1 MFTKKLPSMMLASQL
16 LAFISLISPLSS
28 CSNKN
33 TPELDK
39 AQIYTVSS
47 AKASD
52 RDSLNDD
59 LTTSR
64 HNAITR
70 AVAKASP
77 AVVGIN
83 VTEIREQQYYDP
95 FSDFYNDPMFRQ
107 FFGNQRRGGYTQK
120 YKVEGLGSGFL
131 ISPDGYILTNDHVAG
146 NATKIIVTTTGGKQY
161 DAKLIAT
168 DPIQDVALVKI
179 DAENLPFLKLG
190 NSEDLSIGEWAI
202 AMGNPFGLFKL
213 NDKPTVTV
221 GVISNT
227 GVNLGLEQG
236 KNYRGM
242 IQTDAAIS
250 SGNSGGP
257 LLNAN
262 GEVVGINA
270 VIRST
275 AQSNEGA
282 GSIGLGF
289 AIPINKVKTIIED
302 FRSGKKINRNFGN
315 LGFIGQTLDDEI
327 KQYLNVQADDGL
339 VITNLYRNSPAS
351 TSGLQVGDVITAI
364 DGEHVRS
371 LEDLN
376 SIITD
381 KKVGDVVTFTVL
393 RSEGKTQGKM
403 KLPQKQ

>member
-1 MFTKKLPSMMLASQL
+1 MMLASQL
-16 LAFISLISPLSS
+16 LAFVSLISPLSS

-47 AKASD
+47 AKTSD
-52 RDSLNDD
+52 RDTLNDD

-339 VITNLYRNSPAS
+339 VITNLYRNSPAAA
-351 TSGLQVGDVITAI
+351 SGLQVGDVIVAI

-381 KKVGDVVTFTVL
+381 KKVGDVVIFTVL
-393 RSEGKTQGKM
+393 RSEGKMQVKM
-403 KLPQKQ
+403 RLPQKQ

>member
-1 MFTKKLPSMMLASQL
+1 MILASQL
-16 LAFISLISPLSS
+16 LALVSLFTPTLSS
-28 CSNKN
+28 CTDKGI
-33 TPELDK
+33 PDFDK
-39 AQIYTVSS
+39 AQVYTVRSNGI
-47 AKASD
+47 SD
-52 RDSLNDD
+52 RDSANDNV
-59 LTTSR
+59 TSSR

-70 AVAKASP
+70 AVAIASP

-83 VTEIREQQYYDP
+83 VTAIREQQYYDP
-95 FSDFYNDPMFRQ
+95 FADFSNDPMFRQ

-120 YKVEGLGSGFL
+120 YKVEGLGSGFI
-131 ISPDGYILTNDHVAG
+131 ISPDGFILTNDHVAG

-179 DAENLPFLKLG
+179 EAENLPFLKLG

-262 GEVVGINA
+262 GEVIGINA

-327 KQYLNVQADDGL
+327 RQ
-339 VITNLYRNSPAS
+339 
-351 TSGLQVGDVITAI
+351 
-364 DGEHVRS
+364 
-371 LEDLN
+371 
-376 SIITD
+376 
-381 KKVGDVVTFTVL
+381 
-393 RSEGKTQGKM
+393 
-403 KLPQKQ
+403 

>member
-1 MFTKKLPSMMLASQL
+1 MYKRQ
-16 LAFISLISPLSS
+16 
-28 CSNKN
+28 
-33 TPELDK
+33 
-39 AQIYTVSS
+39 
-47 AKASD
+47 
-52 RDSLNDD
+52 
-59 LTTSR
+59 
-64 HNAITR
+64 
-70 AVAKASP
+70 
-77 AVVGIN
+77 
-83 VTEIREQQYYDP
+83 
-95 FSDFYNDPMFRQ
+95 DFFNDPTFRQ
-107 FFGNQRRGGYTQK
+107 FFGNQRRGNYTQK

-131 ISPDGYILTNDHVAG
+131 ISSDGYILTNDHVAG
-146 NATKIIVTTTGGKQY
+146 NAAKIIVTTSGGKQF

-179 DAENLPFLKLG
+179 DAEDLPYLKLG

-202 AMGNPFGLFKL
+202 AMGNPFGLFKT

-227 GVNLGLEQG
+227 GVNLGLTQG

-270 VIRST
+270 TIYST
-275 AQSNEGA
+275 AQGNQGA

-351 TSGLQVGDVITAI
+351 ASGLQVGDVITAI

-381 KKVGDVVTFTVL
+381 RKVGDVVTFTVL
-393 RSEGKTQGKM
+393 RSEGKLQIKMTLPQGK
-403 KLPQKQ
+403 

>member
-1 MFTKKLPSMMLASQL
+1 MILASQL
-16 LAFISLISPLSS
+16 LALVSLISPLNS
-28 CSNKN
+28 CSNRSI
-33 TPELDK
+33 PDFDK
-39 AQIYTVSS
+39 AQVYSVSS
-47 AKASD
+47 SKD
-52 RDSLNDD
+52 RDSVNDNISS
-59 LTTSR
+59 SR
-64 HNAITR
+64 RNAITR

-83 VTEIREQQYYDP
+83 VTEIREQRYVDP
-95 FSDFYNDPMFRQ
+95 FSDFFGDPMFRQ
-107 FFGNQRRGGYTQK
+107 FFGNQRRGYSQK

-146 NATKIIVTTTGGKQY
+146 NASKIIVTTTGGKQY
-161 DAKLIAT
+161 DAKLVAT
-168 DPIQDVALVKI
+168 DPVQDVALVKI
-179 DAENLPFLKLG
+179 DAENLPYLRLG
-190 NSEDLSIGEWAI
+190 NSEDLDIGEWAI

-262 GEVVGINA
+262 GEVIGINA

-289 AIPINKVKTIIED
+289 AIPINKVKVIIED

-315 LGFIGQTLDDEI
+315 LGFIGQTLDEEI

-339 VITNLYRNSPAS
+339 VITNLYRNSPAAN
-351 TSGLQVGDVITAI
+351 SGLQVGDVIVAI

-381 KKVGDVVTFTVL
+381 RKVGDVVTFTVL
-393 RSEGKTQGKM
+393 RSEGKMQVKM
-403 KLPQKQ
+403 QLPQK

>member
-1 MFTKKLPSMMLASQL
+1 MMFASQL
-16 LAFISLISPLSS
+16 LAFVSLFTPLTS
-28 CSNKN
+28 CSNN
-33 TPELDK
+33 DTPDLGK
-39 AQIYTVSS
+39 SQIYTVSS

-52 RDSLNDD
+52 RDSSNDD
-59 LTTSR
+59 VTSTR
-64 HNAITR
+64 RNAITR

-83 VTEIREQQYYDP
+83 VTEIREQRYTDP
-95 FSDFYNDPMFRQ
+95 FGDFFNDPMFRQ
-107 FFGNQRRGGYTQK
+107 FFGNQQRGGYTQK

-146 NATKIIVTTTGGKQY
+146 NASKIIVTTTGGKQFEG
-161 DAKLIAT
+161 KLIAT
-168 DPIQDVALVKI
+168 DPIQDVSLVKI
-179 DAENLPFLKLG
+179 DAENLPYLKLG
-190 NSEDLSIGEWAI
+190 NSDDLAIGEWAI

-262 GEVVGINA
+262 GEVIGINA

-275 AQSNEGA
+275 AQSYEGA

-289 AIPINKVKTIIED
+289 AIPINKVKVIIED

-315 LGFIGQTLDDEI
+315 LGFIGQTLDDDI

-351 TSGLQVGDVITAI
+351 AAGLQVGDVIVAI

-381 KKVGDVVTFTVL
+381 KKVGDVVTFTLL
-393 RSEGKTQGKM
+393 RSEGKMQVKM
-403 KLPQKQ
+403 KLPQK

>member
-1 MFTKKLPSMMLASQL
+1 MILASQL
-16 LAFISLISPLSS
+16 LAFMALVTPLNS
-28 CSNKN
+28 CANKDN
-33 TPELDK
+33 QPLDK
-39 AQIYTVSS
+39 AKIYTVSDS
-47 AKASD
+47 RSSD
-52 RDSLNDD
+52 RDSNDD
-59 LTTSR
+59 GVTSSR
-64 HNAITR
+64 RNAITR

-83 VTEIREQQYYDP
+83 VTEIREQRVYDP
-95 FSDFYNDPMFRQ
+95 FDGFDDPFFRQ
-107 FFGNQRRGGYTQK
+107 FFGNQRRGPQTQK

-146 NATKIIVTTTGGKQY
+146 NASKIIVTTTGGKQY

-168 DPIQDVALVKI
+168 DPVGDVALLKI

-190 NSEDLSIGEWAI
+190 NSEDLDIGEWAI
-202 AMGNPFGLFKL
+202 AMGNPFGLFRT

-262 GEVVGINA
+262 GEVIGINA

-275 AQSNEGA
+275 AQNNEGA

-289 AIPINKVKTIIED
+289 AIPINKVKTIVED
-302 FRSGKKINRNFGN
+302 FRSGKKVNRNFGS
-315 LGFIGQTLDDEI
+315 LGFIWQTFDDEM
-327 KQYLNVQADDGL
+327 KQYVNVQADEGC
-339 VITNLYRNSPAS
+339 VITNIYRNSPA
-351 TSGLQVGDVITAI
+351 TEAGLQVGDVIVAL

-371 LEDLN
+371 QDDLS
-376 SIITD
+376 SIIKD
-381 KKVGDVVTFTVL
+381 KKVGDIVTFTVL
-393 RSEGKTQGKM
+393 RSEGKMQVKM
-403 KLPQKQ
+403 KLPQGK

>member
-1 MFTKKLPSMMLASQL
+1 MILASQL
-16 LAFISLISPLSS
+16 LALVALFTPLNS
-28 CSNKN
+28 CSTKDN
-33 TPELDK
+33 PQLDK
-39 AQIYTVSS
+39 AKIYTVSD
-47 AKASD
+47 ARASE
-52 RDSLNDD
+52 RDSSDD
-59 LTTSR
+59 GVTSSR
-64 HNAITR
+64 RNAITR

-83 VTEIREQQYYDP
+83 VTEIREQRVYDP
-95 FSDFYNDPMFRQ
+95 FDGFGFDDPFFRQ
-107 FFGNQRRGGYTQK
+107 FFGNQRRGPTTQK
-120 YKVEGLGSGFL
+120 YKVEGLGSGFI

-146 NATKIIVTTTGGKQY
+146 NASKIIVTTTGGKQF

-168 DPIQDVALVKI
+168 DPVGDVALVKI
-179 DAENLPFLKLG
+179 DAEDLPYLKLG
-190 NSEDLSIGEWAI
+190 NSEDLAIGEWAI
-202 AMGNPFGLFKL
+202 AMGNPFGLFRT

-262 GEVVGINA
+262 GEVIGINA

-275 AQSNEGA
+275 AQSYEGA

-289 AIPINKVKTIIED
+289 AIPINKVKTIVED
-302 FRSGKKINRNFGN
+302 FRSGKKVNRNFGS
-315 LGFIGQTLDDEI
+315 LGFIWQTFDAEM
-327 KQYLNVQADDGL
+327 KQYVNVQADEGC
-339 VITNLYRNSPAS
+339 VITNIYRNSLA
-351 TSGLQVGDVITAI
+351 TEAGLQVGDVIIAL

-371 LEDLN
+371 QEDLS
-376 SIITD
+376 SIIAD
-381 KKVGDVVTFTVL
+381 RKVGDIVTFTVL
-393 RSEGKTQGKM
+393 RSEGKMQIKM
-403 KLPQKQ
+403 KLPQGK

>member
-1 MFTKKLPSMMLASQL
+1 MIIASQFF
-16 LAFISLISPLSS
+16 AFMALITPLTS
-28 CSNKN
+28 CSDKN
-33 TPELDK
+33 SGLDNLK
-39 AQIYTVSS
+39 FTTVST
-47 AKASD
+47 AKSND
-52 RDSLNDD
+52 RDSGNENI
-59 LTTSR
+59 TSSR
-64 HNAITR
+64 RNAITR

-83 VTEIREQQYYDP
+83 VTEIREQRVYDP
-95 FSDFYNDPMFRQ
+95 LEDFGMNDPFFRQ
-107 FFGNQRRGGYTQK
+107 FFGNQQRGPRTQK
-120 YKVEGLGSGFL
+120 YKVQGLGSGFL
-131 ISPDGYILTNDHVAG
+131 ISPDGYILTNDHVIE
-146 NATKIIVTTTGGKQY
+146 NATKTIITTTSGKQY
-161 DAKLIAT
+161 EAKIIAS
-168 DPIQDVALVKI
+168 DPVGDVALLKI
-179 DAENLPFLKLG
+179 DAENLPYLVLG
-190 NSEDLSIGEWAI
+190 NSDDLDIGEWAI

-270 VIRST
+270 VIHST
-275 AQSNEGA
+275 AQNYEGA

-289 AIPINKVKTIIED
+289 AIPINKVKKIVEG

-315 LGFIGQTLDDEI
+315 LGFIGQTLDDDI
-327 KQYLNVQADDGL
+327 KQYVNVQADEGF
-339 VITNLYRNSPAS
+339 VITNIYRKTPAA
-351 TSGLQVGDVITAI
+351 TSGLQVGDVIVSV

-371 LEDLN
+371 VEDLN

-393 RSEGKTQGKM
+393 RPEGKLQIKM
-403 KLPQKQ
+403 QLPAK

>member
-1 MFTKKLPSMMLASQL
+1 MMLATQF
-16 LAFISLISPLSS
+16 LAFIALFAPLNSYS
-28 CSNKN
+28 HKN
-33 TPELDK
+33 NPGLDK
-39 AQIYTVSS
+39 VQMNPLIALHAT
-47 AKASD
+47 D
-52 RDSLNDD
+52 RDSANEDV
-59 LTTSR
+59 TSSR
-64 HNAITR
+64 RNAITR

-83 VTEIREQQYYDP
+83 VTEIREQRVYDP
-95 FSDFYNDPMFRQ
+95 FGDDPFFRQ
-107 FFGNQRRGGYTQK
+107 FFGNQRRGPATQK

-131 ISPDGYILTNDHVAG
+131 ISPDGYILTNDHVVE
-146 NATKIIVTTTGGKQY
+146 NAAKIIVTTTGGKQY

-168 DPIQDVALVKI
+168 DPVQDVALLKI
-179 DAENLPFLKLG
+179 EAENLPYLTLG
-190 NSEDLSIGEWAI
+190 NSDDLAIGEWAI

-227 GVNLGLEQG
+227 GVNLGMEQG
-236 KNYRGM
+236 KNYRNM

-257 LLNAN
+257 LMTAN
-262 GEVVGINA
+262 GDVIGINA

-275 AQSNEGA
+275 AQNNEGA

-302 FRSGKKINRNFGN
+302 FRSGKKINRNFGS

-327 KQYLNVQADDGL
+327 KQYINVQADDGL
-339 VITNLYRNSPAS
+339 VITNLYRNSPAIAA
-351 TSGLQVGDVITAI
+351 GFQIGDVITGI

-371 LEDLN
+371 LDEMN
-376 SIITD
+376 SILAD
-381 KKVGDVVTFTVL
+381 RKVGDVVTFTVL
-393 RSEGKTQGKM
+393 RSEGKMQIKM
-403 KLPQKQ
+403 KLPQK

>member
-1 MFTKKLPSMMLASQL
+1 MMLGTQL
-16 LAFISLISPLSS
+16 LAFMALLAPLGS
-28 CSNKN
+28 CSSK
-33 TPELDK
+33 DK
-39 AQIYTVSS
+39 PDLEKAHIYAVSASTV
-47 AKASD
+47 SD
-52 RDSLNDD
+52 RDSLNDNI
-59 LTTSR
+59 TSTR

-83 VTEIREQQYYDP
+83 VTEIREQRIYDP
-95 FSDFYNDPMFRQ
+95 FEGFDDPFFRQ
-107 FFGNQRRGGYTQK
+107 FFGNQRRGPTTQK

-146 NATKIIVTTTGGKQY
+146 NAAKIIVTTTSGKQY
-161 DAKLIAT
+161 DAKLVAT

-179 DAENLPFLKLG
+179 DAEDLPYLTLG
-190 NSEDLSIGEWAI
+190 NSDDLAIGEWAI
-202 AMGNPFGLFKL
+202 AMGNPFGLFKT

-257 LLNAN
+257 LLTAN
-262 GEVVGINA
+262 GEVIGINA
-270 VIRST
+270 IIHTT
-275 AQSNEGA
+275 AQNYEGA

-289 AIPINKVKTIIED
+289 AIPINKVKTIIEG
-302 FRSGKKINRNFGN
+302 FRSGKKANRNFGS
-315 LGFIGQTLDDEI
+315 LGFIGQTLDDDI
-327 KQYLNVQADDGL
+327 KQYINVQADDGL
-339 VITNLYRNSPAS
+339 VVTNLYRNSPAMA
-351 TSGLQVGDVITAI
+351 SGLQVGDVITAI

-376 SIITD
+376 SILTD
-381 KKVGDVVTFTVL
+381 RKVGDVVTFTVL
-393 RSEGKTQGKM
+393 RSEGKMQLKM
-403 KLPQKQ
+403 QLPSAK

>member
-1 MFTKKLPSMMLASQL
+1 MMLVSQL
-16 LAFISLISPLSS
+16 LAIVALFTPLNS
-28 CSNKN
+28 CSDKGS
-33 TPELDK
+33 PGIDK
-39 AQIYTVSS
+39 ARIYSVSTIS
-47 AKASD
+47 ATD
-52 RDSLNDD
+52 RDSSNDD
-59 LTTSR
+59 VTSSR

-83 VTEIREQQYYDP
+83 VTEIREQRYSDP
-95 FSDFYNDPMFRQ
+95 FEDFFNDPTFRQ
-107 FFGNQRRGGYTQK
+107 FFGNQRRGNYTQK

-131 ISPDGYILTNDHVAG
+131 ISSDGYILTNDHVAG
-146 NATKIIVTTTGGKQY
+146 NAAKIIVTTSGGKQF

-179 DAENLPFLKLG
+179 DAEDLPYLKLG

-202 AMGNPFGLFKL
+202 AMGNPFGLFKT

-227 GVNLGLEQG
+227 GVNLGLTQG

-270 VIRST
+270 TIYST
-275 AQSNEGA
+275 AQGNQGA

-351 TSGLQVGDVITAI
+351 ASGLQVGDVITAI

-381 KKVGDVVTFTVL
+381 RKVGDVVTFTVL
-393 RSEGKTQGKM
+393 RSEGKLQIKMTLPQGK
-403 KLPQKQ
+403 

>member
-1 MFTKKLPSMMLASQL
+1 MIKKKLQRMIFVSQFLAL
-16 LAFISLISPLSS
+16 ISLLSPLNS
-28 CSNKN
+28 CADKN
-33 TPELDK
+33 IPPLDK
-39 AQIYTVSS
+39 AQIYTLSTANS
-47 AKASD
+47 TD
-52 RDSLNDD
+52 RDSLGDNI
-59 LTTSR
+59 TSSR

-83 VTEIREQQYYDP
+83 VTEIREQRIYDP
-95 FSDFYNDPMFRQ
+95 FGDDPFFRQ
-107 FFGNQRRGGYTQK
+107 FFGNQRRGPATQK

-146 NATKIIVTTTGGKQY
+146 NAAKIIVTTTGGKQY

-168 DPIQDVALVKI
+168 DPIQDVTLLKI
-179 DAENLPFLKLG
+179 EAENLPFLTLG
-190 NSEDLSIGEWAI
+190 NSDDLAIGEWAI

-227 GVNLGLEQG
+227 GVNLGMDQG
-236 KNYRGM
+236 KNYRNM

-302 FRSGKKINRNFGN
+302 FRSGKKVNRNFGS

-327 KQYLNVQADDGL
+327 KQYLNVQAEDGL
-339 VITNLYRNSPAS
+339 VITNLYRNSPA
-351 TSGLQVGDVITAI
+351 TIAGLQVGDVIIAI

-371 LEDLN
+371 LDDLN
-376 SIITD
+376 SIIND
-381 KKVGDVVTFTVL
+381 RKVGDVVAFTVL
-393 RSEGKTQGKM
+393 RSEGKMQIKM
-403 KLPQKQ
+403 KLPQK

>member
-1 MFTKKLPSMMLASQL
+1 MIFATPFLSFMA
-16 LAFISLISPLSS
+16 LIAPLTS
-28 CSNKN
+28 CSEKN
-33 TPELDK
+33 TGIGNE
-39 AQIYTVSS
+39 QIYTAS
-47 AKASD
+47 AINNTT
-52 RDSLNDD
+52 RDSVNSDV
-59 LTTSR
+59 TSTR
-64 HNAITR
+64 RNAITR

-83 VTEIREQQYYDP
+83 VTEIREQRIYDDFGSDDP
-95 FSDFYNDPMFRQ
+95 FFRQ
-107 FFGNQRRGGYTQK
+107 FFQRRGQQTQK

-146 NATKIIVTTTGGKQY
+146 NAAKIIITTTGGKQY

-168 DPIQDVALVKI
+168 DPIQDVALLKI
-179 DAENLPFLKLG
+179 EASDLPFLQLG
-190 NSEDLSIGEWAI
+190 NSDDLSIGEWAI

-221 GVISNT
+221 GVISNN
-227 GVNLGLEQG
+227 GVNLGYDQSSG

-262 GEVVGINA
+262 GEVIGINA
-270 VIRST
+270 TIYST
-275 AQSNEGA
+275 AQGYQGA

-302 FRSGKKINRNFGN
+302 FRSGKKVNRNFGN
-315 LGFIGQTLDDEI
+315 LGFISRTLDDEL
-327 KQYLNVQADDGL
+327 KQYINVQAEDGTV
-339 VITNLYRNSPAS
+339 VINLYRNTAA
-351 TSGLQVGDVITAI
+351 TEAGLQVGDVIIAV

-371 LEDLN
+371 QEELQ
-376 SIITD
+376 SIIFD
-381 KKVGDVVTFTVL
+381 RKVGQVITFTVL
-393 RSEGKTQGKM
+393 RSEGKMQIKM
-403 KLPQKQ
+403 KLPQGK

>member
-1 MFTKKLPSMMLASQL
+1 MMFASQL
-16 LAFISLISPLSS
+16 LAFAALFAPLGS
-28 CSNKN
+28 CSNNN
-33 TPELDK
+33 TPGLDK
-39 AQIYTVSS
+39 AQIYTVS
-47 AKASD
+47 AARMTD
-52 RDSLNDD
+52 RDSVDD
-59 LTTSR
+59 HITSSR
-64 HNAITR
+64 HNAITH

-83 VTEIREQQYYDP
+83 VTEIREQRIYDP
-95 FSDFYNDPMFRQ
+95 FGDDPFFRQ
-107 FFGNQRRGGYTQK
+107 FFGNQRRGPATQK

-146 NATKIIVTTTGGKQY
+146 NAAKIIVTTTGGKQY

-168 DPIQDVALVKI
+168 DAIQDVTLLKI
-179 DAENLPFLKLG
+179 DAENLPFLTLG
-190 NSEDLSIGEWAI
+190 NSDDLAIGEWAI

-221 GVISNT
+221 GVISNN
-227 GVNLGLEQG
+227 GVNLGFDQNSG

-262 GEVVGINA
+262 GEVIGINA

-275 AQSNEGA
+275 AQSYEGA

-289 AIPINKVKTIIED
+289 AIPINKVKVIIED
-302 FRSGKKINRNFGN
+302 FRSGKKSNHNIGS

-327 KQYLNVQADDGL
+327 KQYINVQADDGL
-339 VITNLYRNSPAS
+339 VVTNLYRNSLAVS
-351 TSGLQVGDVITAI
+351 AGLQVGDVITAI

-376 SIITD
+376 SIIND
-381 KKVGDVVTFTVL
+381 RKVGDVVTFTVL
-393 RSEGKTQGKM
+393 RSEGKTQVKM
-403 KLPQKQ
+403 KLPQK